1 MPAERAFLV
10 EEEALLVRHSG
21 EIPEVALHGSLH
33 YLQEEADGPH
43 LHLTNEE
50 RRQLEQA
57 AAERYEEIILRDLD
71 PANRDLSLFRGL
83 RRAEEIWRRYARF
96 CDKNGL
102 DLHPARERTGRALSR
117 YLLQELEE
125 VAQALRNP
133 SLNCPPQTVLDLAA
147 ALHLASL
154 PAGWEELCPSE

>member
-1 MPAERAFLV
+1 MPAERAALV
-10 EEEALLVRHSG
+10 EDEALVVRHSG

-50 RRQLEQA
+50 RRQLERA
-57 AAERYEEIILRDLD
+57 AAERYEEIILRDLS

-83 RRAEEIWRRYARF
+83 RRAAENWRRYARF
-96 CDKNGL
+96 CAKSGL
-102 DLHPARERTGRALSR
+102 DPHATRERAARALSR

-125 VAQALRNP
+125 VAQARRTP

-147 ALHLASL
+147 ALHLTSL
-154 PAGWEELCPSE
+154 PAGWEGLCRGE